1 MTEQEKQLI
10 AGLANR
16 IENAPP
22 PHIDGEADD
31 LIRHTIGAQ
40 PDALYIL
47 TQTVLL
53 QEMALN
59 QARAQNEELKQRL
72 GTQQQYAPQPG
83 GFLPSRG
90 GQPGYAAPQAA
101 PAPSGGLF
109 SGFLH
114 QAATTAAGVIAGDL
128 AFEALGSLFGHRGG
142 FFGGGGGGFFSG
154 SPIVPGSDTI
164 VNNYYGDQGGGAGGD
179 DSQFAAAADRSGDDM
194 SPDIE
199 DDRDSGGDA
208 FDSGGNDDSGSSDG
222 SSDV

>member
-16 IENAPP
+16 IGNAPP
-22 PHIDGEADD
+22 PHIDREADD
-31 LIRHTIGAQ
+31 LIQHTIGMQ

-53 QEMALN
+53 QEMGLN
-59 QARAQNEELKQRL
+59 QAKAQNEELRRQL
-72 GTQQQYAPQPG
+72 GAPQYAPQPG
-83 GFLPSRG
+83 GFLPTQG
-90 GQPGYAAPQAA
+90 AQPGYAQSA

-154 SPIVPGSDTI
+154 GNPVVPGSDTI
-164 VNNYYGDQGGGAGGD
+164 VNNYYGDQGGAGGD
-179 DSQFAAAADRSGDDM
+179 DSQFGAAADRSGDDM

-208 FDSGGNDDSGSSDG
+208 FDSGGGDDGSGSSD
-222 SSDV
+222 V

>member
-16 IENAPP
+16 IGNAPP
-22 PHIDGEADD
+22 PHIDRDADD
-31 LIRHTIGAQ
+31 LIQQTIGRQ

-47 TQTVLL
+47 TQTVLI

-59 QARAQNEELKQRL
+59 QAKAQIEDLKQRS
-72 GTQQQYAPQPG
+72 GPPQYAPQPG
-83 GFLPSRG
+83 GFLPSQG
-90 GQPGYAAPQAA
+90 GQAGYAPPQSA
-101 PAPSGGLF
+101 PAPSGGMF

-154 SPIVPGSDTI
+154 GSGIMPGSETI
-164 VNNYYGDQGGGAGGD
+164 VNNYYGDQSGAGGD
-179 DSQFAAAADRSGDDM
+179 DSQFAAAADQSGDDM

-199 DDRDSGGDA
+199 DDRGGDGDSGGDA
-208 FDSGGNDDSGSSDG
+208 FDSGGDDGSGSSD
-222 SSDV
+222 V

>member
-1 MTEQEKQLI
+1 MTEQEKQMI
-10 AGLANR
+10 AGLADR
-16 IENAPP
+16 LRNAPP
-22 PHIDGEADD
+22 PHVDRDADD
-31 LIRHTIGAQ
+31 LIRHMIGAQ
-40 PDALYIL
+40 PDALYVL
-47 TQTVLL
+47 TQTVLI

-59 QARAQNEELKQRL
+59 QAKAQIEELKRQSAAP
-72 GTQQQYAPQPG
+72 QYAGQPG
-83 GFLPSRG
+83 GFLPS
-90 GQPGYAAPQAA
+90 QGYAPPPQTA

-154 SPIVPGSDTI
+154 GSGILPGSDTI
-164 VNNYYGDQGGGAGGD
+164 VNNYYGDDQGGAGGG
-179 DSQFAAAADRSGDDM
+179 DSQFAAAADQSGDDM

-208 FDSGGNDDSGSSDG
+208 FDSGGDDGSGSSD
-222 SSDV
+222 V